1 MKKHNPLLSRSSSL
15 SIAHRGFTLIEILIT
30 VTILGIVS
38 AITVPQF
45 SNAATDSAI
54 NSTLSQTQA
63 LRGQIEIFR
72 VQENREPD
80 LLNSQWDELVAN
92 DYLAD
97 APRNPANG
105 SSVVANAPGANV
117 GWVWRDKGN
126 GTFMLYPTDV
136 TFLAELV
143 E

>member
-1 MKKHNPLLSRSSSL
+1 MKKHNPLLSCSTSHSNT
-15 SIAHRGFTLIEILIT
+15 HRGFTLIEILIT

-54 NSTLSQTQA
+54 NSTLWQTQT
-63 LRGQIEIFR
+63 LRVQIELFR

-80 LLNSQWDELVAN
+80 LLNSQWDDLVAS
-92 DYLAD
+92 DYLAVT
-97 APRNPANG
+97 PRNPSNG
-105 SSVVANAPGANV
+105 SSVVANAPGTNV

>member
-1 MKKHNPLLSRSSSL
+1 MKKHNPLLSCSTSHSNT
-15 SIAHRGFTLIEILIT
+15 HRGFTLIEILIT

-54 NSTLSQTQA
+54 NSTLWQAQT
-63 LRGQIEIFR
+63 LRVQIELFR

-80 LLNSQWDELVAN
+80 LLNSQWDELIAR
-92 DYLAD
+92 DYLAVT
-97 APRNPANG
+97 PRNPSNG
-105 SSVVANAPGANV
+105 SSVVANAPGPNV

-136 TFLAELV
+136 TFLAELA

>member
-1 MKKHNPLLSRSSSL
+1 MKQHNLLSLRSTSL

-30 VTILGIVS
+30 VTSLGIVS

-45 SNAATDSAI
+45 SNASTDSAI
-54 NSTLSQTQA
+54 NSTLWQAQT
-63 LRGQIEIFR
+63 LRVQIELFR

-80 LLNSQWDELVAN
+80 LLNSQWDELVTN
-92 DYLAD
+92 DYLAV
-97 APRNPANG
+97 APRNPSNG

-126 GTFMLYPTDV
+126 GTFMLYLTDG